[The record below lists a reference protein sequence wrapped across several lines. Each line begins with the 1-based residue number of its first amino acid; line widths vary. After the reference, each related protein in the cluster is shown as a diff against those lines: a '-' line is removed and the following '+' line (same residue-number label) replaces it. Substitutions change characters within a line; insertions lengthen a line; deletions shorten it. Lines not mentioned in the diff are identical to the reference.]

1 MTATSFVPLILAAVV
16 WLVFWRLNRKTG
28 WFTIGEVMMKRIPS
42 AVSKLLTAV
51 VSCFRTS
58 VSGSMVSTMTLVPSR

>member
-28 WFTIGEVMMKRIPS
+28 WFTIGEVVFWDVII
-42 AVSKLLTAV
+42 LILIQ
-51 VSCFRTS
+51 
-58 VSGSMVSTMTLVPSR
+58 LVWLRWF